1 MPWKTETEKSE
12 RDVPPALWLL
22 LGLQGAGEGRLYSN
36 ANCRIRNMAVVATRL
51 QIAATATT
59 RSIIKAR
66 RPLSVVLNL
75 SAVHPSL
82 LRPSQPPLPSS
93 SLSSSLDA
101 LVIAVRAGSSSSSG
115 KVTKSYIIIFWWKY
129 SAAVASCSLECF
141 CLVFFTFQVFKPY
154 VAHATSKGHVNT

>member
-1 MPWKTETEKSE
+1 MAASW
-12 RDVPPALWLL
+12 PP
-22 LGLQGAGEGRLYSN
+22 GGQGEGGLYSN

-66 RPLSVVLNL
+66 RPLSVVLNP

-93 SLSSSLDA
+93 SLSSSLDGVSHRRQSRRRRRRESHKVVHHYF
-101 LVIAVRAGSSSSSG
+101 LVEILGSFRQLLTG
-115 KVTKSYIIIFWWKY
+115 VLLP
-129 SAAVASCSLECF
+129 CN
-141 CLVFFTFQVFKPY
+141 FFTFHRLFKFLSHMWHMQQAKA
-154 VAHATSKGHVNT
+154 V